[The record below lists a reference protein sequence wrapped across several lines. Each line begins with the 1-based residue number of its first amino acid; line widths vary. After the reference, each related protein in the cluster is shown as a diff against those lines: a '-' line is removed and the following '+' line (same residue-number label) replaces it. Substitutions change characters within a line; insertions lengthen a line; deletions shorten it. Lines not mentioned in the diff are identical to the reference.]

1 MVISPRRRRKRK
13 RCYWIAGI
21 ALVCAISATIFWF
34 VRRRA
39 QPVSA
44 PAAESPA
51 PTAAPAPT
59 DERTPS
65 PTITPRTA
73 TPAATQAAAP
83 SPSPEAPRTPLP
95 TLPLRRS
102 QLVRSL
108 YQGSLSIAQD
118 QARGELSLTYVNNGT
133 ETLYSLYLHLYPNTQ
148 VPGSLTIEAV
158 ALDGIRAYYTLEG
171 EGTRL
176 CVPLVTELRSGEA
189 ARLFL
194 RFAVQIPKYGFGLA
208 LAGSDALP
216 LLCVFP
222 TAAVYENGWVT
233 EATAD
238 PGRVDYAPLADW
250 RLLIESARTPLFT
263 GGNMQKLGEGRYL
276 CTAQAALADLVLG

>member
-1 MVISPRRRRKRK
+1 MVVSPRRRRKRI
-13 RCYWIAGI
+13 RGYWIAGI
-21 ALVCAISATIFWF
+21 TLACAILAVVFWF
-34 VRRRA
+34 ARRSI

-44 PAAESPA
+44 AAAESPA
-51 PTAAPAPT
+51 PMATPTPTGEHTPRPATEQQTATPTAAPV
-59 DERTPS
+59 
-65 PTITPRTA
+65 
-73 TPAATQAAAP
+73 AAP
-83 SPSPEAPRTPLP
+83 SPAPKATHTPQP
-95 TLPLRRS
+95 TLPLRQS
-102 QLVRSL
+102 QLPRTL
-108 YQGSLSIAQD
+108 YQGRLSITGD
-118 QARGELSLTYVNNGT
+118 QAEGELSLTYVNNGT

-148 VPGSLTIEAV
+148 VPGSLTIQAV
-158 ALDGIRAYYTLEG
+158 SLDGIRAYYTLEG

-194 RFAVQIPKYGFGLA
+194 RFTVQIPKYGFGLA

-238 PGRVDYAPLADW
+238 PSRVDYAPLADW
-250 RLLIESARTPLFT
+250 RLLIESAHAPLFA
-263 GGNMQKLGEGRYL
+263 GGDMQRLGEGRYR